1 MDQQVEA
8 PTTLRDALESNF
20 DAAESGSLPAVVETT
35 TEPERVRD
43 GQGKFAKA
51 VREAEPVNPSPVAT
65 KHDIPDPVDHS
76 EKEAPALQRPT
87 TWKKEYL
94 PIWDKLQTGQPLTQ
108 EEATKFLQY
117 ANQRESEYK
126 TGVSTYKGEAEN
138 ARALQEAI
146 APFIPDLQRNGI
158 HPAAWINNLGRAH
171 QTLALG
177 NDQQRLDAFVKL
189 ANDYNVPLQA
199 LLGGQQPDQ
208 QVTATMQELSA
219 LRQRVD
225 KVNSWAENQKQTE
238 LMSKINEVQN
248 DAEHYPHFDAVR
260 ETMAQLLEFGF
271 APDLKTAYAK
281 AVRMQDDVWETE
293 QERLLSAARAES
305 AKSQQVAKAKAAA
318 VSIKSTTPS
327 GTAARHSAKD
337 RRSSLESAFE
347 SIGGGRV

>member
-1 MDQQVEA
+1 MDQEVAA
-8 PTTLRDALESNF
+8 PITLRDALESNF
-20 DAAESGSLPAVVETT
+20 DAAEEGTLSPVVKTS
-35 TEPERVRD
+35 TEPERSRD
-43 GQGKFAKA
+43 EQGKFAKA
-51 VREAEPVNPSPVAT
+51 VREAEPANPSPVAT

-94 PIWDKLQTGQPLTQ
+94 PLWDKLQTGQPLSK

-177 NDQQRLDAFVKL
+177 TDQQRLDAFVKL

-208 QVTATMQELSA
+208 QVTATMQELAA
-219 LRQRVD
+219 LKQQVD
-225 KVNSWAENQKQTE
+225 KVNSWAENQKQAE
-238 LMSKINEVQN
+238 LMSKINEVQS
-248 DAEHYPHFDAVR
+248 DVEHFPHFEAVR
-260 ETMAQLLEFGF
+260 ETMAQLLESGL

-293 QERLLSAARAES
+293 QERLLSAARAEA
-305 AKSQQVAKAKAAA
+305 AKTQQVAKAKAAA
-318 VSIKSTTPS
+318 VSVKSSTPS
-327 GTAARHSAKD
+327 GITTGQSAKD
-337 RRSSLESAFE
+337 RRSALSSAFE
-347 SIGGGRV
+347 EHAGGRV

>member
-1 MDQQVEA
+1 MDQEIAA

-20 DAAESGSLPAVVETT
+20 DAAESGTLPSQSDTPIIESVSK
-35 TEPERVRD
+35 PRD
-43 GQGKFAKA
+43 EQGKFS
-51 VREAEPVNPSPVAT
+51 RESSENPSPVAT
-65 KHDIPDPVDHS
+65 KHDIPDPVES
-76 EKEAPALQRPT
+76 APTLQRPT

-94 PIWDKLQTGQPLTQ
+94 PLWDKLQTGQQLTQ
-108 EEATKFLQY
+108 DEATKFLQY

-138 ARALQEAI
+138 ARVLQEAI
-146 APFIPDLQRNGI
+146 APFVPDLQKHGI

-199 LLGGQQPDQ
+199 LLGGNQPDQ
-208 QVTATMQELSA
+208 QVTATMRELDQ
-219 LRQRVD
+219 LRQQVD
-225 KVNSWAENQKQTE
+225 KVNNWAENQKQSE
-238 LMSKINEVQN
+238 LMSKINEVSS
-248 DAEHYPHFDAVR
+248 DSEKYPHFDAVR
-260 ETMAQLLEFGF
+260 ETMAQLLESGL

-293 QERLLSAARAES
+293 QERLLTSARTDA

-318 VSIKSTTPS
+318 VSVKSSTPS
-327 GTAARHSAKD
+327 GVTSGQSAKD
-337 RRSSLESAFE
+337 RRSALEGAFNE
-347 SIGGGRV
+347 FAGGRV